1 MKHGECIEHKCN
13 NEANDEVIK
22 MKKRLEISKISDKYW
37 RVYENN
43 GKVAKPYSP
52 REFIKI
58 V

>member
-1 MKHGECIEHKCN
+1 
-13 NEANDEVIK
+13 